1 MPRRPPENLGGVRAF
16 RLVSV
21 LVMGS
26 LSIAVAPF
34 SARGS
39 HVSELPNLV
48 PLPAF
53 DIAIERSPSRP
64 SRDSN
69 GLRFAASTANK
80 GDFALDL
87 FGQPDEIGISGAA
100 ASQCVDWS
108 SDRVCAS
115 RQSVGRFLW
124 HPEHG
129 HYHFE
134 DFALYELRRFRPNG
148 KVNFKPEGL
157 VATSGKVSYCVIDV
171 EQDRSP
177 SSPLYLFPY
186 PLYYS
191 CVAGVGFQGIS
202 PGWRDVYSASTEG
215 QEFQLEELIPGRLAL
230 VIKSDPIDRLYETRN
245 DDNLAVTGIEISRDL
260 SKVEVFC
267 TSEPGSADCSLRPPS
282 QEAP

>member
-1 MPRRPPENLGGVRAF
+1 VPRRPSENLGDVLAF
-16 RLVSV
+16 RVVSV
-21 LVMGS
+21 LVVGLLS
-26 LSIAVAPF
+26 LAVTPL

-39 HVSELPNLV
+39 QVDELPNLV

-53 DIAIERSPSRP
+53 DIAIGQSPSTP
-64 SRDSN
+64 SEDSV
-69 GLRFAASTANK
+69 GLRFAAATANK

-87 FGQPDEIGISGAA
+87 FGQPDEIGVTSAA

-108 SDRVCAS
+108 SDRVCAN
-115 RQSVGRFLW
+115 RQPVGRFLW
-124 HPEHG
+124 HPDHG

-148 KVNFKPEGL
+148 KVNFKPKGL
-157 VATSGKVSYCVIDV
+157 VATSGKVSFCVIDV
-171 EQDRSP
+171 EQDGSP

-191 CVAGVGFQGIS
+191 CFAGVGFQGIS

-215 QEFQLEELIPGRLAL
+215 QEFPLEELVPGRLAL
-230 VIKSDPIDRLYETRN
+230 VIYSDPVDRLHETRN
-245 DDNLAVTGIEISRDL
+245 DDNLAVTGIVISPDL
-260 SKVEVFC
+260 SKVKVFC
-267 TSEPGSADCSLRPPS
+267 TSEPGSSDCSLPPPA